1 MVICHKSRDKNTVT
15 GDDILRYIGKKLLIG
30 VVLII
35 CVSFLVFSM
44 IFMMPGDPVTLMA
57 GELANQDKIAETV
70 EKYGLNRPLLVQYFD
85 WWKKIVTKQDFGIS
99 FKYKLPVWDLVK
111 VRIPVSLKLT
121 AITMVVQYLIAVPL
135 GLLCAYK
142 KDSIFDK
149 ITVNSTLIMTS
160 VPSFWIAVLLMLLF
174 AVELKWLPLGG
185 FESWKHYVLP
195 ITAGVLGGIA
205 STLRLTKSEAIDA
218 LNEKYVST
226 AYAKGLSKHDV
237 LIKHVLRN
245 SMIIICVQI
254 SQSLPWLLSGFI
266 ILEKIFVI
274 PGMGG
279 LMISSIVYQDF
290 NVVQCIILIISVLT
304 VICNIIADIVLG
316 LLDPRIRIS
325 TGGGDK

>member
-1 MVICHKSRDKNTVT
+1 M
-15 GDDILRYIGKKLLIG
+15 RYIGKKLLLGI
-30 VVLII
+30 VLII

-149 ITVNSTLIMTS
+149 ITVNLTLIMTS

-174 AVELKWLPLGG
+174 AVKLKWLPLGG

-218 LNEKYVST
+218 LNDKYVST

>member
-1 MVICHKSRDKNTVT
+1 MMT
-15 GDDILRYIGKKLLIG
+15 GDDVLRYIGKKLLLGI
-30 VVLII
+30 VLII

-149 ITVNSTLIMTS
+149 ITVNLTLIMTS

-174 AVELKWLPLGG
+174 AVKLKWLPLGG

-218 LNEKYVST
+218 LNDKYVST
-226 AYAKGLSKHDV
+226 AYAKGLAKHDV

-325 TGGGDK
+325 TDGGDK

>member
-1 MVICHKSRDKNTVT
+1 MMT
-15 GDDILRYIGKKLLIG
+15 GDDVLRYIGKKLLLGI
-30 VVLII
+30 VLII

-70 EKYGLNRPLLVQYFD
+70 EKYGLNKPLLVQYFD

-174 AVELKWLPLGG
+174 AVKLKWLPLGG

-218 LNEKYVST
+218 LNDKYVST
-226 AYAKGLSKHDV
+226 AYAKGLAKHDV

>member
-1 MVICHKSRDKNTVT
+1 M
-15 GDDILRYIGKKLLIG
+15 
-30 VVLII
+30 
-35 CVSFLVFSM
+35 
-44 IFMMPGDPVTLMA
+44 
-57 GELANQDKIAETV
+57 
-70 EKYGLNRPLLVQYFD
+70 NRPLLVQYFD

-149 ITVNSTLIMTS
+149 ITVNLTLIMTS

-174 AVELKWLPLGG
+174 AVKLKWLPLGG

-218 LNEKYVST
+218 LNDKYVST
-226 AYAKGLSKHDV
+226 AYAKGLAKHDV

>member
-1 MVICHKSRDKNTVT
+1 MMT
-15 GDDILRYIGKKLLIG
+15 GDDVLRYIGKKLLLGI
-30 VVLII
+30 VLII

-149 ITVNSTLIMTS
+149 ITVNLTLIMTA

-174 AVELKWLPLGG
+174 AVKLKWLPLGG

-218 LNEKYVST
+218 LNDKYVST
-226 AYAKGLSKHDV
+226 AYAKGLAKHDV

>member
-149 ITVNSTLIMTS
+149 ITVNLTLVMTA

-174 AVELKWLPLGG
+174 AVKLKWLPLGG

-245 SMIIICVQI
+245 SMIIICVQV

-274 PGMGG
+274 PGIGG

>member
-1 MVICHKSRDKNTVT
+1 
-15 GDDILRYIGKKLLIG
+15 LRYIGKKLLLGI
-30 VVLII
+30 VLII

-174 AVELKWLPLGG
+174 AVKLKWLPLGG

-218 LNEKYVST
+218 LNDKYVST
-226 AYAKGLSKHDV
+226 AYAKGLAKHDV

>member
-1 MVICHKSRDKNTVT
+1 MMT
-15 GDDILRYIGKKLLIG
+15 GDDVLRYIGKKLLLGI
-30 VVLII
+30 VLII

-142 KDSIFDK
+142 KDSIFEK
-149 ITVNSTLIMTS
+149 ITVNLTLIMTS

-174 AVELKWLPLGG
+174 AVKLKWLPLGG

-218 LNEKYVST
+218 LNDKYVST
-226 AYAKGLSKHDV
+226 AYAKGLAKHDV

>member
-1 MVICHKSRDKNTVT
+1 MMT
-15 GDDILRYIGKKLLIG
+15 GDDVLRYIGKKLLLGI
-30 VVLII
+30 VLII

-174 AVELKWLPLGG
+174 AVKLKWLPLGG

-218 LNEKYVST
+218 LNDKYVST
-226 AYAKGLSKHDV
+226 AYAKGLAKHDV

>member
-1 MVICHKSRDKNTVT
+1 MMI
-15 GDDILRYIGKKLLIG
+15 GDDVLRYIGKKLLLGI
-30 VVLII
+30 VLII

-149 ITVNSTLIMTS
+149 ITVNLTLIMTS

-174 AVELKWLPLGG
+174 AVKLKWLPLGG

-218 LNEKYVST
+218 LNDKYVST
-226 AYAKGLSKHDV
+226 AYAKGLAKHDV

>member
-1 MVICHKSRDKNTVT
+1 MMT
-15 GDDILRYIGKKLLIG
+15 GDDVLRYIGKKLLLGI
-30 VVLII
+30 VLII

-149 ITVNSTLIMTS
+149 ITVNLTLIMTA

-174 AVELKWLPLGG
+174 AVKLKWLPLGG
-185 FESWKHYVLP
+185 FESWEHYVLP

-226 AYAKGLSKHDV
+226 AHAKGLSKHDV

-245 SMIIICVQI
+245 SMIIICVQV

-290 NVVQCIILIISVLT
+290 NGVQCIILIISVLT

>member
-1 MVICHKSRDKNTVT
+1 M
-15 GDDILRYIGKKLLIG
+15 RYIGKKLLLGI
-30 VVLII
+30 VLII

-44 IFMMPGDPVTLMA
+44 IFMMPGDPVTLLA

-149 ITVNSTLIMTS
+149 ITVNLTLIMTS

-174 AVELKWLPLGG
+174 AVKLKWLPLGG

-218 LNEKYVST
+218 LNDKYVST
-226 AYAKGLSKHDV
+226 AYAKGLAKHDV

>member
-1 MVICHKSRDKNTVT
+1 M
-15 GDDILRYIGKKLLIG
+15 RYIGKKLLLGI
-30 VVLII
+30 VLII

-149 ITVNSTLIMTS
+149 ITVNLTLIMTS

-174 AVELKWLPLGG
+174 AVKLKWLPLGG

-205 STLRLTKSEAIDA
+205 STLRLTKSGAIDA
-218 LNEKYVST
+218 LNDKYVST
-226 AYAKGLSKHDV
+226 AYAKGLAKHDV

>member
-1 MVICHKSRDKNTVT
+1 MMT
-15 GDDILRYIGKKLLIG
+15 GDDVLRYIGKKLLLGI
-30 VVLII
+30 VLII

-70 EKYGLNRPLLVQYFD
+70 EKHGLNRPLLVQYFD

-149 ITVNSTLIMTS
+149 ITVNLTLIMTS

-174 AVELKWLPLGG
+174 AVKLKWLPLGG

-218 LNEKYVST
+218 LNDKYVST
-226 AYAKGLSKHDV
+226 AYAKGLAKHDV

>member
-1 MVICHKSRDKNTVT
+1 M
-15 GDDILRYIGKKLLIG
+15 RYIGKKLLLGI
-30 VVLII
+30 VLII

-174 AVELKWLPLGG
+174 AVKLKWLPLGG

-205 STLRLTKSEAIDA
+205 STLRLMKSEAIDA
-218 LNEKYVST
+218 LNDKYVST
-226 AYAKGLSKHDV
+226 AYAKGLAKHDV

>member
-1 MVICHKSRDKNTVT
+1 
-15 GDDILRYIGKKLLIG
+15 LRYIGKKLLLGI
-30 VVLII
+30 VLII

-149 ITVNSTLIMTS
+149 ITVNLTLIMTS

-174 AVELKWLPLGG
+174 AVKLKWLPLGG

-218 LNEKYVST
+218 LNDKYVST
-226 AYAKGLSKHDV
+226 AYAKGLAKHDV

-325 TGGGDK
+325 TDGGDK

>member
-1 MVICHKSRDKNTVT
+1 MMT
-15 GDDILRYIGKKLLIG
+15 GDDVLRYIGKKLLLGI
-30 VVLII
+30 VLII

-149 ITVNSTLIMTS
+149 ITVNLTLIMTS

-174 AVELKWLPLGG
+174 AVKLKWLPLGG

-218 LNEKYVST
+218 LNDKYVST
-226 AYAKGLSKHDV
+226 AYAKGLAKHDV

-325 TGGGDK
+325 TGGGDQ

>member
-1 MVICHKSRDKNTVT
+1 MDKYMMT
-15 GDDILRYIGKKLLIG
+15 GDDVLRYIGKKLLLGI
-30 VVLII
+30 VLII

-149 ITVNSTLIMTS
+149 ITVNLTLIMTS

-174 AVELKWLPLGG
+174 AVKLKWLPLGG

-218 LNEKYVST
+218 LNDKYIST
-226 AYAKGLSKHDV
+226 AYAKGLAKHDV

>member
-1 MVICHKSRDKNTVT
+1 MMT
-15 GDDILRYIGKKLLIG
+15 GDDVLRYIGKKLLLGI
-30 VVLII
+30 VLII

-174 AVELKWLPLGG
+174 AVKLKWLPLGG

-218 LNEKYVST
+218 LNDKYVST
-226 AYAKGLSKHDV
+226 AYAKGLAKHDV

-290 NVVQCIILIISVLT
+290 NVVQCIILIISVQT

>member
-1 MVICHKSRDKNTVT
+1 MMT
-15 GDDILRYIGKKLLIG
+15 GDDVLRYIGKKLLLGI
-30 VVLII
+30 VLII

-174 AVELKWLPLGG
+174 AVKLKWLPLGG

-195 ITAGVLGGIA
+195 IMAGVLGGIA

-218 LNEKYVST
+218 LNDKYVST
-226 AYAKGLSKHDV
+226 AYAKGLAKHDV

>member
-245 SMIIICVQI
+245 SMIIICVQV

>member
-1 MVICHKSRDKNTVT
+1 M
-15 GDDILRYIGKKLLIG
+15 RYIGKKLLLGI
-30 VVLII
+30 VLII

-85 WWKKIVTKQDFGIS
+85 WLKKIVTKQDFGIS

-174 AVELKWLPLGG
+174 AVKLKWLPLGG

-218 LNEKYVST
+218 LNDKYVST
-226 AYAKGLSKHDV
+226 AYAKGLAKHDV

>member
-1 MVICHKSRDKNTVT
+1 M
-15 GDDILRYIGKKLLIG
+15 
-30 VVLII
+30 
-35 CVSFLVFSM
+35 
-44 IFMMPGDPVTLMA
+44 
-57 GELANQDKIAETV
+57 
-70 EKYGLNRPLLVQYFD
+70 
-85 WWKKIVTKQDFGIS
+85 
-99 FKYKLPVWDLVK
+99 
-111 VRIPVSLKLT
+111 
-121 AITMVVQYLIAVPL
+121 
-135 GLLCAYK
+135 
-142 KDSIFDK
+142 
-149 ITVNSTLIMTS
+149 
-160 VPSFWIAVLLMLLF
+160 
-174 AVELKWLPLGG
+174 
-185 FESWKHYVLP
+185 
-195 ITAGVLGGIA
+195 
-205 STLRLTKSEAIDA
+205 RLTKSEAIDA

-245 SMIIICVQI
+245 SMIIICVQV

>member
-1 MVICHKSRDKNTVT
+1 MMT
-15 GDDILRYIGKKLLIG
+15 GDDVLRYIGKKLLLGI
-30 VVLII
+30 VLII

-149 ITVNSTLIMTS
+149 ITVNLTLIMTS

-174 AVELKWLPLGG
+174 AVKLKWLPLGG

-195 ITAGVLGGIA
+195 LTAGVLGGIA

-218 LNEKYVST
+218 LNDKYVST
-226 AYAKGLSKHDV
+226 AYAKGLAKHDV

>member
-1 MVICHKSRDKNTVT
+1 MMT
-15 GDDILRYIGKKLLIG
+15 GDDVLRYIGKKLLLGI
-30 VVLII
+30 VLII

-149 ITVNSTLIMTS
+149 ITVNLTLIMTS
-160 VPSFWIAVLLMLLF
+160 VPSFWIVVLLMLLF
-174 AVELKWLPLGG
+174 AVKLKWLPLGG

-218 LNEKYVST
+218 LNDKYVST
-226 AYAKGLSKHDV
+226 AYAKGLAKHDV

>member
-1 MVICHKSRDKNTVT
+1 MMT
-15 GDDILRYIGKKLLIG
+15 GDDVLRYIGKKLLLGI
-30 VVLII
+30 VLII

-149 ITVNSTLIMTS
+149 ITVNLTLIMTS

-174 AVELKWLPLGG
+174 AVKLKWLPLGG

-218 LNEKYVST
+218 LNDKYVST

>member
-1 MVICHKSRDKNTVT
+1 MMT
-15 GDDILRYIGKKLLIG
+15 GDDVLRYIGKKLLLGI
-30 VVLII
+30 VLII

-149 ITVNSTLIMTS
+149 ITVNLTLVMTA

-174 AVELKWLPLGG
+174 AVKLKWLPLGG

-226 AYAKGLSKHDV
+226 AYAKGLAKHDV

-245 SMIIICVQI
+245 SMIIICVQV

>member
-1 MVICHKSRDKNTVT
+1 MMT
-15 GDDILRYIGKKLLIG
+15 GDDALRYIGKKLLLGI
-30 VVLII
+30 VLII

-149 ITVNSTLIMTS
+149 ITVNLTLIMTS

-174 AVELKWLPLGG
+174 AVKLKWLPLGG

-218 LNEKYVST
+218 LNDKYVST
-226 AYAKGLSKHDV
+226 AYAKGLAKHDV

>member
-1 MVICHKSRDKNTVT
+1 MMT
-15 GDDILRYIGKKLLIG
+15 GDDVLRYIGKKLLLGI
-30 VVLII
+30 VLII

-57 GELANQDKIAETV
+57 GELANQDKIAETA

-149 ITVNSTLIMTS
+149 ITVNLTLIMTS

-174 AVELKWLPLGG
+174 AVKLKWLPLGG

-218 LNEKYVST
+218 LNDKYVST
-226 AYAKGLSKHDV
+226 AYAKGLAKHDV

>member
-1 MVICHKSRDKNTVT
+1 M
-15 GDDILRYIGKKLLIG
+15 RYIGKKLLLGI
-30 VVLII
+30 VLII

-149 ITVNSTLIMTS
+149 ITVNLTLIMTA

-174 AVELKWLPLGG
+174 AVKLKWLPLGG

-218 LNEKYVST
+218 LNDKYVST
-226 AYAKGLSKHDV
+226 AYAKGLAKHDV

>member
-1 MVICHKSRDKNTVT
+1 
-15 GDDILRYIGKKLLIG
+15 LRYIGKKLLLGI
-30 VVLII
+30 VLII

-70 EKYGLNRPLLVQYFD
+70 EKYGLNGPLLVQYFD

-174 AVELKWLPLGG
+174 AVKLKWLPLGG

-218 LNEKYVST
+218 LNDKYVST
-226 AYAKGLSKHDV
+226 AYAKGLAKHDV

>member
-1 MVICHKSRDKNTVT
+1 MMT
-15 GDDILRYIGKKLLIG
+15 GDDVLRYIGKKLLLGI
-30 VVLII
+30 VLII

-149 ITVNSTLIMTS
+149 ITVNLTLIMTS

-174 AVELKWLPLGG
+174 ADKLKWLPLGG

-218 LNEKYVST
+218 LNDKYVST
-226 AYAKGLSKHDV
+226 AYAKGLAKHDV

>member
-1 MVICHKSRDKNTVT
+1 MMT
-15 GDDILRYIGKKLLIG
+15 GDDVLRYIGKKLLLGI
-30 VVLII
+30 VLII

-57 GELANQDKIAETV
+57 GELANQDRIAETA

-149 ITVNSTLIMTS
+149 ITVNLTLIMTS

-174 AVELKWLPLGG
+174 AVKLKWLPLGG

-218 LNEKYVST
+218 LNDKYVST
-226 AYAKGLSKHDV
+226 AYAKGLAKHDV

>member
-1 MVICHKSRDKNTVT
+1 
-15 GDDILRYIGKKLLIG
+15 LRYIGKKLLLGI
-30 VVLII
+30 VLII

-149 ITVNSTLIMTS
+149 ITVNLTLIMTS

-174 AVELKWLPLGG
+174 AVKLKWLPLGG

-218 LNEKYVST
+218 LNDKYVST
-226 AYAKGLSKHDV
+226 AYAKGLAKHDV

>member
-1 MVICHKSRDKNTVT
+1 MMT
-15 GDDILRYIGKKLLIG
+15 GDDVLRYIGKKLLLGI
-30 VVLII
+30 VLII

-44 IFMMPGDPVTLMA
+44 IFMMPGDPVTLLA

-149 ITVNSTLIMTS
+149 ITVNLTLIMTS

-174 AVELKWLPLGG
+174 AVKLKWLPLGG

>member
-1 MVICHKSRDKNTVT
+1 MMT
-15 GDDILRYIGKKLLIG
+15 GDDVLRYIGKKLLLGI
-30 VVLII
+30 VLII

-111 VRIPVSLKLT
+111 VRIPLSLKLT

-174 AVELKWLPLGG
+174 AVKLKWLPLGG

-218 LNEKYVST
+218 LNDKYVST
-226 AYAKGLSKHDV
+226 AYAKGLAKHDV